1 MVVSLLLENDLS
13 RYPNPFP
20 NRESLPLKGCV
31 GTGDIEPPPERP
43 LIPKPWE
50 TWADV
55 NKRIEDA
62 NAARRQALAEAL
74 AEGKLR
80 TPGQIKAMAIKL
92 GCEPEEV
99 ERERL
104 TPAMAAKV
112 AEMVRS
118 AAVYATAE
126 ALPYQA
132 ELAKENT
139 PAFIAVAKV
148 GKVLESQGVQVNTYV
163 DKRNGGDDMGDALWF
178 KGFQQR
184 TNQRLAI
191 VEGSSARDP
200 DPDPP
205 EDEPT
210 EPAP

>member
-1 MVVSLLLENDLS
+1 MSN
-13 RYPNPFP
+13 RYSNPFP

-31 GTGDIEPPPERP
+31 GTGDIEPPPER
-43 LIPKPWE
+43 LVPKPWE
-50 TWADV
+50 SYADL
-55 NKRIEDA
+55 NKRLEEA
-62 NAARRQALAEAL
+62 NAKRREALAEAL
-74 AEGKLR
+74 AAGKLR
-80 TPGQIKAMAIKL
+80 TPSQIKAMALKL
-92 GCEPEEV
+92 GCTPESV
-99 ERERL
+99 EAERL

-118 AAVYATAE
+118 HAVYATAE

-132 ELAKENT
+132 ELAKEST

-163 DKRNGGDDMGDALWF
+163 DKRNGGDDMGDRQF
-178 KGFQQR
+178 FQNFHKRSQ
-184 TNQRLAI
+184 LKIVGGAI
-191 VEGSSARDP
+191 DS

-205 EDEPT
+205 EEPT